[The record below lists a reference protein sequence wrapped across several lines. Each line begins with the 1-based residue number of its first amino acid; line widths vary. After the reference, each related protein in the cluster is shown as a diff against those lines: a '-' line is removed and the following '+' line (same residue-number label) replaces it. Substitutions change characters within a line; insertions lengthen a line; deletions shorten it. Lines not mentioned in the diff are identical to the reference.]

1 MASGQVYTA
10 VVAEYS
16 TDLIFSYYSYRF
28 ICDIV
33 LSMKTIPY
41 DPIYKADF
49 IRLNTAW
56 IEKYFDHLEAPDHEL
71 FDNLE
76 SYLSTGTMIYFAV
89 EDGKV
94 AATCMVM
101 PLNGNV
107 WEIGKLAADETL
119 LCRGG
124 GSAVFHAC
132 KEHAL
137 SKGAEKIILITNH
150 ILLPAI
156 HIYEKEGFVKS
167 AQSINDFSRG
177 DVQYE
182 FHAAK

>member
-1 MASGQVYTA
+1 MQ
-10 VVAEYS
+10 
-16 TDLIFSYYSYRF
+16 
-28 ICDIV
+28 
-33 LSMKTIPY
+33 TIPY
-41 DPIYKADF
+41 DPVHKADF

-56 IEKYFDHLEAPDHEL
+56 IEKYFDHLEAPDYDL

-76 SYLSTGTMIYFAV
+76 DYLSRGTMIYFAI
-89 EDGKV
+89 EDGKT

-101 PLNGNV
+101 PLGDDV
-107 WEIGKLAADETL
+107 WEIGKLAADEAL
-119 LCRGG
+119 ACRGG

-137 SKGAEKIILITNH
+137 RQGARKLILITNH

-167 AQSINDFSRG
+167 AQSITDFSRG

-182 FHAAK
+182 YCP